1 MPQFRNLNSYLQEV
15 ENQNQS
21 SRMRKITD
29 QRQIK
34 NRKIVKKIKENK
46 NCFLEKI
53 NEIDKLVRF
62 TKIKR
67 EKNQIT
73 KIRVKLGHNYQFYR
87 NKKKKDRTLSNYL
100 SMNQVTWMKWTF
112 LESQNL
118 PRINHKYIEYLD
130 VHISSKEN
138 ESKNKILK
146 DILVASTLWQ

>member
-87 NKKKKDRTLSNYL
+87 N
-100 SMNQVTWMKWTF
+100 
-112 LESQNL
+112 
-118 PRINHKYIEYLD
+118 
-130 VHISSKEN
+130 
-138 ESKNKILK
+138 
-146 DILVASTLWQ
+146 